1 MSTNATQEC
10 ADRHTVRIPAN
21 VIVGSGTVFRGGRS
35 FDRFRSRRDQAL
47 RIGHDCLMD
56 NVHFALGEE
65 AEVEIGDECYFTSP
79 LLLCELKLTI
89 GSRVILGWNT
99 TVMDTDFHPIDPALR
114 IADAVACSPLGAGRP
129 RPSLEP
135 NAVTIEDE
143 VWIGPSVTI
152 LKGVRIG
159 AGSFIE
165 PGAMIGKDVPP
176 QSRVA
181 GNPARIMGQIAHG

>member
-1 MSTNATQEC
+1 MTLREQTMSTNVTREC

-21 VIVGSGTVFRGGRS
+21 VVVGSGTVFRGGRS

-47 RIGHDCLMD
+47 RIGRDCL
-56 NVHFALGEE
+56 
-65 AEVEIGDECYFTSP
+65 
-79 LLLCELKLTI
+79 
-89 GSRVILGWNT
+89 GSRVMLGWNT

-114 IADAVACSPLGAGRP
+114 IADAVACSPLGGGLP

-135 NAVTIEDE
+135 DAVTIEDE

-165 PGAMIGKDVPP
+165 PGAMISKDVPP
-176 QSRVA
+176 HSRVA
-181 GNPARIMGQIAHG
+181 GNPARIMGEVAHG